1 MTDVV
6 DYRRMIAVLKAID
19 SEPGMTLEKISNITG
34 FDEITVTALI
44 AQAMNER
51 VGITK
56 TGSAYTLEHWGPH
69 I

>member
-19 SEPGMTLEKISNITG
+19 SAPDMTSEKISNITG
-34 FDEITVTALI
+34 FDEMTVTALI
-44 AQAMNER
+44 AQAMKER

-56 TGSAYTLEHWGPH
+56 TGSVYTLEHWGPC